1 MNNMRKYF
9 DIVQKYLDL
18 IEKTGV
24 ICTPGIS
31 FGPLGEGYVRFA
43 LVLPPEKIAE
53 AIEAVRTSGLV

>member
-1 MNNMRKYF
+1 MQF
-9 DIVQKYLDL
+9 CLDL